1 MTKPNQPGSGVK
13 NKSNKGNRWRGY
25 INGEW
30 IPRTVIKDGE
40 IVGISINGRDN
51 SAELSEGQYDGQIAF
66 RESGLDSL
74 NLLKIDKATGIA
86 PGQFVMWD
94 AGLLNG
100 EGGWIEVDAE
110 TAYEKYLQKE
120 ELRELS
126 KQKAIDSGKYDEIV
140 PATSPLGK
148 FENGEQRSL
157 RFPWNVSTS
166 DISDYVIFDFYD
178 YVPPFRENQAFESE
192 LPDALK
198 ASKVAEWWNG
208 KSNRRLYVNETL
220 DQYNRTGTA
229 ASAYQSDSTFPQ
241 VLLYMPDD
249 ISDTYAANW
258 EGKAFGATTAGILSG
273 TSADTFANK
282 IKSLTNTTGKSIS
295 KAPVE
300 MAAGLVTNLAKGI
313 TGDAIN
319 TGDIFG
325 GVSGVIRNPN
335 TEVLFQKMNLRTFDL
350 TFKMSPY
357 KMDEAIII
365 EKIIKAFKQ
374 AMLPQYQLGNHKV
387 LGYNNDGENKA
398 VEASFIKVPKVC
410 KVSYM
415 RGSSLHP
422 HLPKYKM
429 CAITDVKINYTPD
442 GNYAVFNDGRPV
454 ATELKVSFMETK
466 LIFSEDVAEG
476 GY

>member
-13 NKSNKGNRWRGY
+13 NRQNSGNRWRGY

-30 IPRTVIKDGE
+30 VPRVVLKDGD

-51 SAELSEGQYDGQIAF
+51 SAEITEGQFVGQIAF
-66 RESGLDSL
+66 KESGLDRL
-74 NLLKIDKATGIA
+74 NALKLDKVSGVA

-94 AGLLNG
+94 G
-100 EGGWIEVDAE
+100 EDWVNVDAKE
-110 TAYEKYLQKE
+110 AYEKWTNQE
-120 ELRELS
+120 ELREIARQEDLS
-126 KQKAIDSGKYDEIV
+126 SGRYDEIV
-140 PATSPLGK
+140 PATRPLGV
-148 FENGEQRSL
+148 FGPTGEQTSL
-157 RFPWNVSTS
+157 RFPSDVSTES
-166 DISDYVIFDFYD
+166 FSDYVIFDFYD

-220 DQYNRTGTA
+220 AQYNRTGVA
-229 ASAYQSDSTFPQ
+229 AQSYQSDGSFPQ

-282 IKSLTNTTGKSIS
+282 IKSLTNTTGKAIS

-313 TGDAIN
+313 TGDSIN

-350 TFKMSPY
+350 TFKLSPY
-357 KMDEAIII
+357 KMDEAITI
-365 EKIIKAFKQ
+365 EKIIKAFKK

-415 RGSSLHP
+415 RGSGLHP

-454 ATELKVSFMETK
+454 ATELKISFMETK
-466 LIFSEDVAEG
+466 LIFSEDVDQG